1 MTIDIDTNAHVKT
14 ATADIATLLNARTGG
29 NGRTFNGT
37 GTPGSGTTAPEVFDS
52 HRTGEH
58 VTTKRRWATGPQIED
73 GVCLAVLRAEA
84 AAFLRRAK
92 KLTLVEAARYTGSNP
107 LYVSAWEMLEQYG
120 DAQLMSNVRAG
131 DISPE
136 KAAAWV
142 KPLVD
147 LKAAFKAAKDINPVG
162 AIDFFKSSEVK
173 DFITVAGVVT
183 VGEHIKAV
191 VDTFGID
198 GTLEILVRLDAM
210 KLQSKE
216 IGGNGHE

>member
-1 MTIDIDTNAHVKT
+1 V
-14 ATADIATLLNARTGG
+14 
-29 NGRTFNGT
+29 
-37 GTPGSGTTAPEVFDS
+37 PEVSVVFDS

-58 VTTKRRWATGPQIED
+58 VTTNKRRATGPQIKD
-73 GVCLAVLRAEA
+73 GECLAAKRAEA

-92 KLTLVEAARYTGSNP
+92 TLTLAEAARYTGSNP
-107 LYVSAWEMLEQYG
+107 LYVSAWEMLEQHG
-120 DAQLMSNVRAG
+120 DAQLMTNVRTG

-162 AIDFFKSSEVK
+162 AIDFFRSSEVK

-183 VGEHIKAV
+183 VEEHIEAV
-191 VDTFGID
+191 INKFGID
-198 GTLEILVRLDAM
+198 GTLEVLVRLDAM

-216 IGGNGHE
+216 VGGNGHG